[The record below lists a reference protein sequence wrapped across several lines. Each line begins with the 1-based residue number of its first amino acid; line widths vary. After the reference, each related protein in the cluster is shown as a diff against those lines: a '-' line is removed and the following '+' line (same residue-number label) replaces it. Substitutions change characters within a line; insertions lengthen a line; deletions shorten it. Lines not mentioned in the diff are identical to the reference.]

1 MRKPIKNL
9 FLLLLA
15 LIFSLVLVA
24 KAHAQSYVTFEG
36 SGAWQSR
43 NDQRIPGDTGTK
55 FSISDF
61 KTGPFLGYRVYA
73 GHIWNNTHELRALYA
88 PFAFKVSGTFGHP
101 VDFQGTTFAANTKTS
116 AYYKFNSYRV
126 TYAYHFESASP
137 WHFALGFT
145 GKIRDA
151 EVRLTQQSLNG
162 SKKNVGFVPLLNVQI
177 KRELSQEWQIRFD
190 MDGLAAPQ
198 GRAFD
203 AAFFI
208 DYLFGSTRIFTGYR
222 TVEGG
227 ADNDKIYN
235 FAWIHFATLGANFS
249 F

>member
-1 MRKPIKNL
+1 MNKTIKSL
-9 FLLLLA
+9 FPALA
-15 LIFSLVLVA
+15 ALFFSISLVA
-24 KAHAQSYVTFEG
+24 KVHAQSYVTVEG
-36 SGAWQSR
+36 AGAWQSR
-43 NDQRIPGDTGTK
+43 NDQRIPGDTGTQ

-61 KTGPFLGYRVYA
+61 KTGPFIGYRVYA

-88 PFAFKVSGTFGHP
+88 PLAFEVDGIFGKP
-101 VDFQGTTFAANTKTS
+101 VNFQDTTFAADTKTS
-116 AYYKFNSYRV
+116 AYYKFNSYRL
-126 TYAYHFESASP
+126 TYAYHFESAGP

-151 EVRLTQQSLNG
+151 EVRLTQQSLRE

-177 KRELSQEWQIRFD
+177 RRELGQDWQIRFD
-190 MDGLAAPQ
+190 VDGLAAPQ

-203 AAFFI
+203 AGLFI
-208 DYLFGSTRIFTGYR
+208 DYLFDSARIFTGYR

-227 ADNDKIYN
+227 ADNDKVYN